1 MPLDNAGNDFVSS
14 KQINTNPLNSNIQ
27 SFNDWVG
34 GDDLK
39 DVYSFT
45 LLGRSSV
52 NLNLESLQD
61 DANFRLL
68 DSKGGEIGK
77 SFNKGTT
84 LDSIKNKVLDRG
96 SYYIEVIPFSSTTNT
111 FYNLQVSTVL
121 QNNTAGNTL
130 TTAKSLTLDATQKSF
145 YDWAGVGQAVDFYS
159 IEADIGSELNLQL
172 KGLKENAD
180 IQLLDDQGNILQ
192 KSANA
197 GTAAEN
203 IKYTFQ
209 KAANYYLKVEA
220 TANANTDY
228 ELAALLKAS
237 LTPTVTVIQDTD
249 GASLSTPSN
258 ININSIASTIS
269 QTLGGVD
276 ANDYYRFT
284 LNDPSNLN
292 VKLEGLTGDANIQ
305 LLDSNGQILANS
317 ENLGTTSESISQTL
331 AKGTYYLRAFA
342 NTTNTINY
350 NLINSAT
357 ILPPDTDGSIAN
369 AKQITLDS
377 NQVNYL
383 NSVGTFDTN
392 DYYKFNLTNRSHV
405 NFNLDG
411 LSGDANLQL
420 LDNLGNIIK
429 VSENLEITGESISQ
443 QLDVGSY
450 YLRVYPNSNASTIN
464 YTLSTQA
471 DIDSGDTL
479 ATAKDITINSVAST
493 ISEKIGGIDADDY
506 FRFTLND
513 PSNLNVKLEGLTGDA
528 NIQLLDSN
536 GQILANS
543 ENPGTTSESISQ
555 TLAKGTYYLRAF
567 ANTTNSI
574 NYNLINTATILPAD
588 TDGTLANA
596 KQITLDSTQLSYV
609 DSVSNFDTN
618 DYYKFNVTNL
628 SNVNLNLNGLSADVD
643 LQLLDNLGNVIKVS
657 ENLHITGESISQ
669 QLDVGTY
676 YLRVYPKSITNASI
690 ISPLNYTLSTQA
702 SIVPVDAGNTIAT
715 AKDITVNS
723 VPSTISET
731 VGGTDTNDYFRFTLN
746 DSSNLSVKLEGLTAD
761 ANIHLLDSNGKT
773 IGKSETGGTASESI
787 SQTLLKGSYY
797 LRVFPNVGGVISY
810 KLTTS
815 SNPLPPDA
823 DGSLALAKQITV
835 DGTSRSYQ
843 DSVGTFDPN
852 DYYKFNLT
860 SLSNVNIN
868 LGGLNSDANLY
879 LLDSVGNVV
888 KRSENGGTIA
898 ESITQQLGAGTYHI
912 RVFPNSNTSTIN
924 YTLSTQ
930 TSAATVDSD
939 GTTATARNL
948 AVSSTKLTISD
959 SIGGADTNDYYKFSL
974 TNAAQLNLTLDGLT
988 ADSNVQLLDSNA
1000 SVIQTSANTVNTAE
1014 TISRQLNS
1022 GTYYV
1027 RVYPNG
1033 SITTNYNLNISTTS
1047 TSSTSSTT
1055 ANTLPNFT
1063 TITSDPDGKLEVAK
1077 NITVDSTKRVWSD
1090 SVGPTDLHD
1099 YSRFSLKDKSIFQ
1112 LSLYDLTSDAHVE
1125 LLDSKGKIVQGS
1137 YIGGRVTETIAR
1149 KLDAG
1154 DYFIRVFPNSGV
1166 NINYK
1171 LSTQA
1176 TIFTPSAN
1184 NNDAWFTNN
1193 IKDLGIR
1200 NLATSLAADGN
1211 FSRNDI
1217 ISILREAKD
1226 NGEVNTDELV
1236 DLKAIINIDNNL
1248 VEIQGYIRNLASKV
1262 IGSNPANQK
1271 YQGGIL
1277 GDLKAG
1283 SSDVQMEK
1291 LINKW
1296 FFGGDRPKTLD
1307 SNHVYSAV
1315 SGSLFQNGV
1324 SYLDVKQGLV
1334 GDCYFMVA
1342 LTSIAHKKPEY
1353 IENMFIDNGDNT
1365 YTVRFYNYGV
1375 ADYVTVDNYLPTKD
1389 GKLVYGN
1396 AGNVAT
1402 SSSNELW
1409 AALAEKA
1416 YAQLNELD
1424 WIWRDGTNTYLG
1436 IEAGRM
1442 YEPIEQITGRTAY
1455 IDYVSDLTQQ
1465 KLIDLTNSPQ
1475 LTTAAFVYGGGYGVV
1490 DGHAY
1495 TIISY
1500 DPTQGTFYLHNPWG
1514 TNHANVNWQQLTQ
1527 LQAEF
1532 EITYA

>member
-45 LLGRSSV
+45 LLGRSNV
-52 NLNLESLQD
+52 NLNLESLED

-192 KSANA
+192 KSVNA
-197 GTAAEN
+197 GTAVEN

-228 ELAALLKAS
+228 ELSALLKAS
-237 LTPTVTVIQDTD
+237 LTPTV
-249 GASLSTPSN
+249 
-258 ININSIASTIS
+258 
-269 QTLGGVD
+269 
-276 ANDYYRFT
+276 
-284 LNDPSNLN
+284 
-292 VKLEGLTGDANIQ
+292 
-305 LLDSNGQILANS
+305 
-317 ENLGTTSESISQTL
+317 
-331 AKGTYYLRAFA
+331 
-342 NTTNTINY
+342 
-350 NLINSAT
+350 
-357 ILPPDTDGSIAN
+357 
-369 AKQITLDS
+369 
-377 NQVNYL
+377 
-383 NSVGTFDTN
+383 
-392 DYYKFNLTNRSHV
+392 
-405 NFNLDG
+405 
-411 LSGDANLQL
+411 
-420 LDNLGNIIK
+420 
-429 VSENLEITGESISQ
+429 
-443 QLDVGSY
+443 
-450 YLRVYPNSNASTIN
+450 
-464 YTLSTQA
+464 
-471 DIDSGDTL
+471 
-479 ATAKDITINSVAST
+479 
-493 ISEKIGGIDADDY
+493 
-506 FRFTLND
+506 
-513 PSNLNVKLEGLTGDA
+513 
-528 NIQLLDSN
+528 
-536 GQILANS
+536 
-543 ENPGTTSESISQ
+543 
-555 TLAKGTYYLRAF
+555 
-567 ANTTNSI
+567 
-574 NYNLINTATILPAD
+574 
-588 TDGTLANA
+588 
-596 KQITLDSTQLSYV
+596 
-609 DSVSNFDTN
+609 
-618 DYYKFNVTNL
+618 
-628 SNVNLNLNGLSADVD
+628 
-643 LQLLDNLGNVIKVS
+643 
-657 ENLHITGESISQ
+657 
-669 QLDVGTY
+669 
-676 YLRVYPKSITNASI
+676 
-690 ISPLNYTLSTQA
+690 
-702 SIVPVDAGNTIAT
+702 PVDAGNTLAT
-715 AKDITVNS
+715 AKGITINS
-723 VPSTISET
+723 VSSTISET

-746 DSSNLSVKLEGLTAD
+746 DSSNLSVKLEGLIAD

-773 IGKSETGGTASESI
+773 IAKSETGGTASEFI

-797 LRVFPNVGGVISY
+797 LRVFPNIGGVISY

-815 SNPLPPDA
+815 SNPLPPDG

-835 DGTSRSYQ
+835 DRTSRSYQ
-843 DSVGTFDPN
+843 DSVGTFDTN

-868 LGGLNSDANLY
+868 LDGLNSDANLY

-948 AVSSTKLTISD
+948 VVSSTKQTISD

-974 TNAAQLNLTLDGLT
+974 TNAAQLNLTVDGLT

-1047 TSSTSSTT
+1047 TSSTPSTT
-1055 ANTLPNFT
+1055 ANTLPNST
-1063 TITSDPDGKLEVAK
+1063 TITSDPDGRLEVAK

-1184 NNDAWFTNN
+1184 NSDAWFTNN

-1217 ISILREAKD
+1217 VSILREAKD

-1248 VEIQGYIRNLASKV
+1248 VETQGYIRNLASKV

-1324 SYLDVKQGLV
+1324 NYLDVKQGLV

-1396 AGNVAT
+1396 AGNLAT